1 MWCRTCGQDVPG
13 IPSLEEAKYSCA
25 RCGEPV
31 AAISPASAAE
41 SQSAS
46 QEDTTKTDTAST
58 AAHRPPTYDGWEIDE
73 QLRHVR
79 WILGS
84 GPVPKEKLEEL
95 SQPTFRLDGGHGL
108 PAPQLKRAGRSSGK
122 SELVAAAP
130 KKHAPG
136 SRVLAALAWTTLWL
150 GTTGAVCG
158 LALIG
163 WSMHTGRQDLWAI
176 GTPIILAGQIV
187 LILGLV
193 LELDRIWR
201 DSRWAA
207 ARLETVD
214 EQLHD
219 LKTATTLLG
228 ATQGPS
234 SAFYAHWAGG
244 AGPEILLGDLKGQ
257 LDLLAV
263 KLSKQ

>member
-1 MWCRTCGQDVPG
+1 VP
-13 IPSLEEAKYSCA
+13 
-25 RCGEPV
+25 
-31 AAISPASAAE
+31 
-41 SQSAS
+41 
-46 QEDTTKTDTAST
+46 
-58 AAHRPPTYDGWEIDE
+58 AAH
-73 QLRHVR
+73 
-79 WILGS
+79 
-84 GPVPKEKLEEL
+84 
-95 SQPTFRLDGGHGL
+95 
-108 PAPQLKRAGRSSGK
+108 LKRARRSSK
-122 SELVAAAP
+122 KTKRVAAVT

-136 SRVLAALAWTTLWL
+136 SRLLAVLAWTALWL
-150 GTTGAVCG
+150 GTTGSVCG

-163 WSMHTGRQDLWAI
+163 WSMTTGQRNLWAI

-201 DSRWAA
+201 DNRWAS

-228 ATQGPS
+228 TTHGPS
-234 SAFYAHWAGG
+234 GPFYAHWAGG

-257 LDLLAV
+257 LDLLAE
-263 KLSKQ
+263 KLAEQ

>member
-1 MWCRTCGQDVPG
+1 M
-13 IPSLEEAKYSCA
+13 
-25 RCGEPV
+25 
-31 AAISPASAAE
+31 
-41 SQSAS
+41 
-46 QEDTTKTDTAST
+46 
-58 AAHRPPTYDGWEIDE
+58 
-73 QLRHVR
+73 
-79 WILGS
+79 
-84 GPVPKEKLEEL
+84 
-95 SQPTFRLDGGHGL
+95 
-108 PAPQLKRAGRSSGK
+108 PAPRLKRARRSSSRK
-122 SELVAAAP
+122 TQRPAAAA
-130 KKHAPG
+130 KKQAPG
-136 SRVLAALAWTTLWL
+136 SRLLAVLAWTTLWL
-150 GTTGAVCG
+150 GTTGSVCG

-163 WSMHTGRQDLWAI
+163 WAMNTARQDLWAV
-176 GTPIILAGQIV
+176 GTPIILAGQIL

-201 DSRWAA
+201 DGRWAA

-228 ATQGPS
+228 DGQGPS

-263 KLSKQ
+263 KLSQQ